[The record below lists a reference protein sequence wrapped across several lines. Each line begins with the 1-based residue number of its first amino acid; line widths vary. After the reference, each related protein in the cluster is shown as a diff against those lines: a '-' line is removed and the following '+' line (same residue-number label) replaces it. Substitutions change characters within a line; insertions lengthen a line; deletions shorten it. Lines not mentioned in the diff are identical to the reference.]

1 MNGMTIEE
9 RVEALEKEQRSFR
22 IFVNKQLTQVAEAL
36 DKANDKIELMQTV
49 MSALNKA
56 DGSIA
61 EIVEGLRKQQVTLMD
76 QLELIRKMIK

>member
-1 MNGMTIEE
+1 MIGMTIEE
-9 RVEALEKEQRSFR
+9 RVEALEKEQVRYKD
-22 IFVNKQLTQVAEAL
+22 FVNKQLVRIAESL
-36 DKANDKIELMQTV
+36 DKINDKIELIQTV